1 MKSGDFC
8 FAHMDCKHVMKKYSI
23 SEEGDK
29 MNECECAGH
38 RPRNGRLLHLLYA
51 QESLL
56 FVLPLSPLT
65 SQSATGGSCFSVS
78 VWDWKPT
85 DQLFKEKGCGKGKK
99 KRWGRGG

>member
-65 SQSATGGSCFSVS
+65 SQSAT
-78 VWDWKPT
+78 DWLLNWR
-85 DQLFKEKGCGKGKK
+85 QLFQRVCLGLETD
-99 KRWGRGG
+99 